1 MLKNLFRI
9 FEILKK
15 REKITF
21 FIISFFTVLATL
33 LEMISLGSI
42 PIYVSFILEPDKIS
56 NYLSS
61 FKSLVFI
68 NEFSKED
75 ILVFLSVTLVFIFIL
90 KSLFLAFFH
99 YFNGLF
105 LRKLNSRISKEIYN
119 NYLYSDYLFYTT
131 KTSAEFTRN
140 IAEVSRFVG
149 LIGHYIRLNLEL
161 LILFFIILAT
171 IKIDPFITIIALFI
185 FGLFSL
191 IYLGFIKNWLT
202 SAGKNMQSF
211 TKFQINLINQTFS
224 AIKEI
229 KINLKE
235 NYLFD
240 LFSKNILK
248 INRIVLITDLLRRF
262 PKLILEV
269 TAVIFVVLISL
280 YFIIFKSSNAELIS
294 VLSYIAVATIRLVPA
309 FTGITAATSSIKYME
324 PSINIIQSETMLVK
338 NLKLESIKNSE
349 AIKVNKNLF
358 SLNEIKINKLNF
370 SYNENLKIID
380 NLDLVVKKNQ
390 KIGIVGLSG
399 MGKTTLFNLMLGLI
413 KANQGDIFYE
423 KFNIKEDRYKIYN
436 SIGYVPQDTILFNDT
451 FKNNITFDEKDI
463 NYQKLKKICEIVKI
477 EDFILNLK
485 DGLDTKLGERGIN
498 ISGGQKQR
506 IGLARVLYKDPSI
519 LFLDESTSS
528 LDLDTENDILKNL
541 FLYCK
546 EKIIVF
552 ISHRSETLRY
562 CDIVY
567 KLKNGK
573 LIKND

>member
-1 MLKNLFRI
+1 M
-9 FEILKK
+9 
-15 REKITF
+15 
-21 FIISFFTVLATL
+21 
-33 LEMISLGSI
+33 
-42 PIYVSFILEPDKIS
+42 
-56 NYLSS
+56 
-61 FKSLVFI
+61 
-68 NEFSKED
+68 
-75 ILVFLSVTLVFIFIL
+75 
-90 KSLFLAFFH
+90 
-99 YFNGLF
+99 
-105 LRKLNSRISKEIYN
+105 
-119 NYLYSDYLFYTT
+119 
-131 KTSAEFTRN
+131 
-140 IAEVSRFVG
+140 SRFVG

-161 LILFFIILAT
+161 LILFFIILVT

-240 LFSKNILK
+240 LFSKNIFK
-248 INRIVLITDLLRRF
+248 INKIVLITDLLRRF

-338 NLKLESIKNSE
+338 NLKFESIKNSE
-349 AIKVNKNLF
+349 GIKINKNLF

-436 SIGYVPQDTILFNDT
+436 SIGYVPQDTILFNDS
-451 FKNNITFDEKDI
+451 FKNNITFGEKEI
-463 NYQKLKKICEIVKI
+463 NYQKLKKFVK
-477 EDFILNLK
+477 L
-485 DGLDTKLGERGIN
+485 
-498 ISGGQKQR
+498 
-506 IGLARVLYKDPSI
+506 
-519 LFLDESTSS
+519 
-528 LDLDTENDILKNL
+528 
-541 FLYCK
+541 
-546 EKIIVF
+546 
-552 ISHRSETLRY
+552 
-562 CDIVY
+562 
-567 KLKNGK
+567 
-573 LIKND
+573 

>member
-1 MLKNLFRI
+1 
-9 FEILKK
+9 
-15 REKITF
+15 
-21 FIISFFTVLATL
+21 
-33 LEMISLGSI
+33 MISLGSI

-56 NYLSS
+56 NYLSN

-105 LRKLNSRISKEIYN
+105 LRKLNSRISREIYN

-161 LILFFIILAT
+161 LILFFIILVT

-240 LFSKNILK
+240 LFSKNIFK
-248 INRIVLITDLLRRF
+248 INKIVLITDLL
-262 PKLILEV
+262 
-269 TAVIFVVLISL
+269 
-280 YFIIFKSSNAELIS
+280 
-294 VLSYIAVATIRLVPA
+294 
-309 FTGITAATSSIKYME
+309 
-324 PSINIIQSETMLVK
+324 
-338 NLKLESIKNSE
+338 
-349 AIKVNKNLF
+349 
-358 SLNEIKINKLNF
+358 
-370 SYNENLKIID
+370 
-380 NLDLVVKKNQ
+380 
-390 KIGIVGLSG
+390 
-399 MGKTTLFNLMLGLI
+399 
-413 KANQGDIFYE
+413 
-423 KFNIKEDRYKIYN
+423 
-436 SIGYVPQDTILFNDT
+436 
-451 FKNNITFDEKDI
+451 
-463 NYQKLKKICEIVKI
+463 
-477 EDFILNLK
+477 EDFQN
-485 DGLDTKLGERGIN
+485 
-498 ISGGQKQR
+498 
-506 IGLARVLYKDPSI
+506 
-519 LFLDESTSS
+519 
-528 LDLDTENDILKNL
+528 
-541 FLYCK
+541 
-546 EKIIVF
+546 
-552 ISHRSETLRY
+552 
-562 CDIVY
+562 
-567 KLKNGK
+567 
-573 LIKND
+573 

>member
-9 FEILKK
+9 FKILKK

-56 NYLSS
+56 NYLSN

-68 NEFSKED
+68 NEFSTED

-105 LRKLNSRISKEIYN
+105 LRKLNSRISREIYN

-161 LILFFIILAT
+161 LILFFIILVT

-240 LFSKNILK
+240 LFSKNIFK
-248 INRIVLITDLLRRF
+248 INKIVLITDLLRRF

-338 NLKLESIKNSE
+338 NLKFESIKNSE
-349 AIKVNKNLF
+349 SIKINKNLF

-423 KFNIKEDRYKIYN
+423 KFNINEDRYKIYN
-436 SIGYVPQDTILFNDT
+436 SIGYVPQDTILFNDS
-451 FKNNITFDEKDI
+451 FKNNITFGEKEI

-477 EDFILNLK
+477 DDFILNLK

-506 IGLARVLYKDPSI
+506 IGLARALYKDPSI

-528 LDLDTENDILKNL
+528 LDLETENDILKNL

-552 ISHRSETLRY
+552 ISHRSETLKY

>member
-9 FEILKK
+9 FKILKK

-56 NYLSS
+56 NYFSN

-68 NEFSKED
+68 NEFSTED

-105 LRKLNSRISKEIYN
+105 LRKLNSRISREIYN

-161 LILFFIILAT
+161 LILFFIILVT

-240 LFSKNILK
+240 LFSKNIFK
-248 INRIVLITDLLRRF
+248 INKIVLITDLLRRF

-338 NLKLESIKNSE
+338 NLKFESIKNSE
-349 AIKVNKNLF
+349 SIKINKNLF

-423 KFNIKEDRYKIYN
+423 KFNINEDRYKIYN
-436 SIGYVPQDTILFNDT
+436 SIGYVPQDTILFNDS
-451 FKNNITFDEKDI
+451 FKNNITFGEKEI

-477 EDFILNLK
+477 DDFILNLK

-506 IGLARVLYKDPSI
+506 IGLARALYKDPSI

-528 LDLDTENDILKNL
+528 LDLETENDILKNL

-552 ISHRSETLRY
+552 ISHRSETLKY